1 MGIICM
7 EIPGKNKD
15 IKVINT
21 NKIDWELAEIINI
34 KAISPTVKLFSLKT
48 EKKHYIEPG
57 QHFDL
62 KLTSSSGYEA
72 QRSYSVI
79 TKACKTN
86 KLDFAISKIN
96 DGEVSKYLHEKLVIS
111 EKLYIRGP
119 IGKYFNMKNNISK
132 SIILI
137 AAGIGITPFIFF
149 LRKKKY
155 KAKVSLI
162 YSAKN
167 INEYLFRNELEN
179 KNISNE
185 NFNLIVTL
193 TKEEKQKWNGL
204 RTRITSKII
213 EREMNIHS
221 DLKTTY
227 FICGGSSF
235 VGNMSGKLTKLGVK
249 HEQIKL
255 ERFGP

>member
-1 MGIICM
+1 M
-7 EIPGKNKD
+7 ETLGKNKD

-21 NKIDWELAEIINI
+21 NKLDWKLAEIINI
-34 KAISPTVKLFSLKT
+34 KTISPTVKLFSLKT
-48 EKKHYIEPG
+48 EKKYHIEPG

-86 KLDFAISKIN
+86 KLDFAISKID
-96 DGEVSKYLHEKLVIS
+96 DGEVSKYLHEKLLIS
-111 EKLYIRGP
+111 EKLYVRGP
-119 IGKYFNMKNNISK
+119 IGKYFNLKNNTSE
-132 SIILI
+132 SLILI
-137 AAGIGITPFIFF
+137 AAGIGITPFVFF
-149 LRKKKY
+149 LRQENYQSKI
-155 KAKVSLI
+155 SLI

-193 TKEEKQKWNGL
+193 TKEEKQRWNGL
-204 RTRITSKII
+204 RTRINSKII

-221 DLKTTY
+221 EFKTTY

-235 VGNMSGKLTKLGVK
+235 VENMSSKIINLGVGY
-249 HEQIKL
+249 EQIKL